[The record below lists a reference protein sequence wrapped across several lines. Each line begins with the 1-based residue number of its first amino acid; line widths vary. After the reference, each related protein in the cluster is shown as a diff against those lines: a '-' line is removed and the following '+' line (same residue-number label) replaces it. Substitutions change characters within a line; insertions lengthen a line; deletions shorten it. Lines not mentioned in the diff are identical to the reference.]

1 MAVVK
6 IIRII
11 GNSPQSWAKAAAA
24 GAKEAARTVRNITG
38 IEATD
43 FPAPGDARGTGT
55 EYRGPLHV
63 AFLLARGAG
72 GGGGDGG
79 RSGGGSAGRGRA
91 GGGDGGARRRLV
103 RGQPGR
109 AGGFPPGAGPAPE
122 PRSPRSPVRSSRL
135 AASPRCSASRT
146 ACAAVASPAAHAAT
160 ASMPSI
166 VTATWRLSSPS
177 CAA

>member
-43 FPAPGDARGTGT
+43 FTAEVDDRGNVT
-55 EYRGPLHV
+55 EYRCTLNV
-63 AFLLARGAG
+63 AFLLERGAG
-72 GGGGDGG
+72 GGGGEGG

-91 GGGDGGARRRLV
+91 GGGDGGARRR
-103 RGQPGR
+103 
-109 AGGFPPGAGPAPE
+109 
-122 PRSPRSPVRSSRL
+122 
-135 AASPRCSASRT
+135 
-146 ACAAVASPAAHAAT
+146 
-160 ASMPSI
+160 
-166 VTATWRLSSPS
+166 
-177 CAA
+177 